1 MIADVVEDSELRTG
15 RRSEGLLFSASSLVA
30 KAVSGIGIFASGL
43 LLLAIHFPR
52 KAQPGHVPPEVIRH
66 LALVYVP
73 TIFILYGLALTF
85 LMGYRI
91 TRASHQETLERLAA
105 NAEQAANPAE

>member
-1 MIADVVEDSELRTG
+1 MRMG
-15 RRSEGLLFSASSLVA
+15 A

-43 LLLAIHFPR
+43 LLLTIHFPR
-52 KAQPGHVPPEVIRH
+52 EAQSGHEQPEVIHH

-73 TIFILYGLALTF
+73 TIFVLYGLALTF

-91 TRASHQETLERLAA
+91 TRASHQETLQRLAA
-105 NAEQAANPAE
+105 EAEQLASPAE